1 MSTAPSVSCWIEQL
15 KRGDEEATARLWQRF
30 YQRLVGLATRKLG
43 KSPRRVADEE
53 DVVVVAFATFVRR
66 AREGHFPSL
75 RDRDD
80 LWHLLAKITERKSV
94 EWMRGQARE
103 KRGGHKVRGESALR
117 AAGGAQVPG
126 DLDQM
131 AGMEPTPEFA
141 AEAAENVQR
150 LLGGLTPQ
158 LQQIALLKLEG
169 YQNAEIAARLACSLP
184 TVERKLSLIRR
195 LWTRVLRE
203 EDH

>member
-1 MSTAPSVSCWIEQL
+1 MSTTPSVSCWIEQL
-15 KRGDEEATARLWQRF
+15 KRGDEEATGRLWQRF
-30 YQRLVGLATRKLG
+30 YQRLVGLAVRKLG
-43 KSPRRVADEE
+43 DCPRRVADEE

-94 EWMRGQARE
+94 DLVRGQARE
-103 KRGGHKVRGESALR
+103 KRGGSKVRGESALW
-117 AAGGAQVPG
+117 AQEGSQIPG

-131 AGMEPTPEFA
+131 AGLEPTPEFA

-150 LLGGLTPQ
+150 LLGGLSPE
-158 LQQIALLKLEG
+158 LKRVALLKLEG
-169 YQNAEIAARLACSLP
+169 YQNAEIAAQMTCSLP

-203 EDH
+203 EDR